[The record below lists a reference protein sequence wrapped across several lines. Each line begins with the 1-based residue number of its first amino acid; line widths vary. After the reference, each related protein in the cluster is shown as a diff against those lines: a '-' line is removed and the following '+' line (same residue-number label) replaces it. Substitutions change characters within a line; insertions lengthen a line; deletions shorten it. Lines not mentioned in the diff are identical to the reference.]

1 MKKKLELKSLSIRK
15 KIFYIL
21 GLSQILLVVIL
32 STTFYLMLNKIRNEP
47 QNRRAW
53 EQSETFRKKLLD
65 SKETLSM
72 LVREII
78 NNPRYMNILD
88 IGFSNRI
95 VLKNN
100 QELFTRIM
108 KRYNLDIL
116 EIGDANGH
124 VWFRFHRPK
133 DWGDDKSSQKIIQ
146 EALAKNIVATLETGH
161 SGMGLRVT
169 GPIKEKGTIMIGRV
183 VDNQF
188 INLIRGSQNYQI
200 GVFENKSLLASSD
213 KIVERFVKQKNAF
226 ESNYRIRWEDRD
238 YYIVTFPY
246 NSGGLSTHN
255 LTFLVMIDE
264 TELQASTYNLWILF
278 ILIAVLI
285 FAGIFLISFLFS
297 RDIINAIRSL
307 SYSMRN
313 IDEKHKDLL
322 DLEREDEL
330 GQMANDFLNMVDEI
344 NEKSGNLEKQRDVFY
359 RFVPAPF
366 IRILGESDITK
377 IHLGEQTQKTMSIL
391 FSDIR
396 SFTTLSEKYSSKE
409 IFDFINDYLSR
420 MSPEIDKNNG
430 FIDKYIGDAI
440 MALFPGDSFDAIW
453 AAVGMQKAVDLL
465 NVDLLKSGRPFIQTG
480 TGIHTGELIL
490 GTVGDQNRMDTT
502 VISDVVNVASRLETL
517 TKSLRCKIIA
527 SETSIRSI
535 EKDSPLYNRFLGNVV
550 VKGKNKAIPIYEI
563 FAGDSAGVIEKKN
576 SSREKFEKGIH
587 AYMKQKF
594 EESTELFQEIAHKDS
609 DDMTVQFFLKSSK
622 NHVNK
627 KSTKKSIANFQ
638 VTNDSNGSAV
648 ASEDS

>member
-1 MKKKLELKSLSIRK
+1 MKKRIILKSMSIQK
-15 KIFYIL
+15 KIFSIL

-53 EQSETFRKKLLD
+53 EQSETFRKKLID
-65 SKETLSM
+65 NKEALAM
-72 LVREII
+72 LIREVI
-78 NNPRYMNILD
+78 NNPLYLNILD
-88 IGFSNRI
+88 KGFDNRNI
-95 VLKNN
+95 LKKH

-108 KRYNLDIL
+108 KRYNLNIL
-116 EIGDANGH
+116 EIGDARGH
-124 VWFRFHRPK
+124 VWFRFHRPT
-133 DWGDDKSSQKIIQ
+133 DWGDDKSNQKIIQ

-169 GPIKEKGTIMIGRV
+169 GPVKEKGTIMIGRV

-188 INLIRGSQNYQI
+188 INMIRGSQNYQI
-200 GVFENKSLLASSD
+200 GIFENKSILASSD
-213 KIVERFVKQKNAF
+213 NIVNRFVKVNSVS

-313 IDEKHKDLL
+313 MDEKHKDLL
-322 DLEREDEL
+322 DLDREDEL
-330 GQMANDFLNMVDEI
+330 GQMAHDFLNMVDDI
-344 NEKSGNLEKQRDVFY
+344 NEKSNDLEKQRDVFY
-359 RFVPAPF
+359 RFVPAQF
-366 IRILGESDITK
+366 IRILGEDNITDIR
-377 IHLGEQTQKTMSIL
+377 LGDQTQKTMSIL

-409 IFDFINDYLSR
+409 IFDFINNYLSR

-440 MALFPGDSFDAIW
+440 MALFPGKPSDALW

-465 NVDLLKSGRPFIQTG
+465 NIDLLKSGKPYIQTG
-480 TGIHTGELIL
+480 TGIHMGELIL

-502 VISDVVNVASRLETL
+502 VISDVVNVASRLESL

-527 SETSIRSI
+527 SEIVMKSI
-535 EKDSPLYNRFLGNVV
+535 ESDSALHNRFLGNVI
-550 VKGKNKAIPIYEI
+550 VKGKNEAIPIYEI
-563 FAGDSAGVIEKKN
+563 FAGDSPSVVERKI
-576 SSREKFEKGIH
+576 SSRELFEKGIR
-587 AYMKQKF
+587 AYMKHHF
-594 EESTELFQEIAHKDS
+594 DESREIFQEIIQKDP
-609 DDMTVQFFLKSSK
+609 DDLTVDYYLKSSIHHGQK
-622 NHVNK
+622 
-627 KSTKKSIANFQ
+627 
-638 VTNDSNGSAV
+638 
-648 ASEDS
+648 